1 MHNVRQVSLP
11 ACSAQGTAET
21 GVAAGLRKRGG
32 RRRGGGQYGDGLGL
46 GVEAESGSVVA
57 LSSPSE

>member
-1 MHNVRQVSLP
+1 MHNVRRVSLP

-32 RRRGGGQYGDGLGL
+32 RRRGGGQYGDGLGFR
-46 GVEAESGSVVA
+46 GRSRVRVCSGSVFS
-57 LSSPSE
+57 L